1 MYPFQVVSRHSG
13 QDGGTISSIRHRLE
27 GSSIMTTQTQ
37 QKPNWFAA
45 SRLGRFMASG
55 AGRVARIV
63 AGIALIAGGLLAVGG
78 PAGIIMAAIGLVP
91 LLAGT
96 FDVCVFSALFGG
108 PFSGAAIR
116 AISRR

>member
-1 MYPFQVVSRHSG
+1 
-13 QDGGTISSIRHRLE
+13 
-27 GSSIMTTQTQ
+27 MTTQTQ

-45 SRLGRFMASG
+45 SRLGQFMASG
-55 AGRVARIV
+55 VGRVARIV
-63 AGIALIAGGLLAVGG
+63 GGIALIAGGLLAIGG